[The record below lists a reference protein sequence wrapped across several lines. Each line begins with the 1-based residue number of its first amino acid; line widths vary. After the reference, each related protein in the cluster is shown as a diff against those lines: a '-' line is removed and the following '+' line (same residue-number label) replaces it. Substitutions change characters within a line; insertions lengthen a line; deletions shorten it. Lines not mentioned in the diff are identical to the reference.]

1 MTRSETTRARIP
13 GSDDSPGDDLG
24 DRIAGLAA
32 GGATHTLRH
41 RREKVVAATQGSY
54 DALFDPA
61 LRGLT
66 LIERLLVALY
76 ACRLTPAPGLAAH
89 YRERLQAAR
98 AEASLIDGVQGD
110 GAPTLADGRLRAIL
124 AFTRTLIEKPVA
136 ADKTALLA
144 LPAAGL
150 ATPAVVALAQLI
162 AFLSY
167 QVRLVAGL
175 RALSAIHDSAPLP
188 DEPIRGAGARPRT
201 APAKA
206 SAAANSGQ
214 SSAAVISAQ
223 GFTSQPLGWKAW
235 LDVVDLGLAT
245 PVQIQVLEESHPQA
259 MTSDYYRLLV
269 HQPEILRH
277 RSAAFNTIMY
287 APNGMARA
295 ERELGATVTSRA
307 NGCVYCAS
315 VHAQRFEQLARRN
328 DVILQVFEDP
338 QTAGGDARERAIVR
352 FSLDL
357 TARPGGL
364 APDDIR
370 SLGDSGLQ
378 ASEILDLIHSVAI
391 FAWANRLMLNLG
403 EPVFP

>member
-1 MTRSETTRARIP
+1 MTRSDMTGSSMT
-13 GSDDSPGDDLG
+13 GSDDSPDDDLV
-24 DRIAGLAA
+24 DRIAGLGAD
-32 GGATHTLRH
+32 GATHALRH
-41 RREKVVAATQGSY
+41 RREKVAAATQGSY

-61 LRGLT
+61 LPGLT

-76 ACRLTPAPGLAAH
+76 ASRLTPAPGLAAH
-89 YRERLQAAR
+89 YRERLQAAG
-98 AEASLIDGVQGD
+98 AEATLIDAVQGD

-136 ADKTALLA
+136 ADKAALRA
-144 LPAAGL
+144 LPTAGL
-150 ATPAVVALAQLI
+150 ATPAVIALAQLI

-175 RALSAIHDSAPLP
+175 RALSAVHHSAPLP
-188 DEPIRGAGARPRT
+188 DEPVRGAGARPRT
-201 APAKA
+201 APAAA
-206 SAAANSGQ
+206 SAAVNSGQ
-214 SSAAVISAQ
+214 SSDAVISAQ

-235 LDVVDLGLAT
+235 LDVVDLDLAT

-277 RSAAFNTIMY
+277 RSAAFNAIMY
-287 APNGMARA
+287 APNGMTRA

-315 VHAQRFEQLARRN
+315 VHAQRFEQLAKRN
-328 DVILQVFEDP
+328 DVIRQVFENP

-364 APDDIR
+364 TPDDIR
-370 SLGDSGLQ
+370 ALGDSGLQ
-378 ASEILDLIHSVAI
+378 AAEILDLIHSVAI